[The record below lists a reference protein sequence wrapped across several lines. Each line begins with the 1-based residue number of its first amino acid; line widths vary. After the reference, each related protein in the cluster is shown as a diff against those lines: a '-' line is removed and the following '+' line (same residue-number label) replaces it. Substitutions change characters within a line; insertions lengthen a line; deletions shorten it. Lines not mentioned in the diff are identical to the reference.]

1 MGLLEVASIRSSLRR
16 VSPPIRS
23 NPVPDAKS
31 SRPATAQ
38 VSILL
43 VDDLPA
49 NLFAL
54 ESILAPLG
62 HRLVRAASGQ
72 EALRRVLDDEFAAIL
87 LDLRLGDMN
96 GAEVLTLLR
105 ARERSR
111 RTPVMLLSGVD
122 GDDPQLQAA
131 LAQGAV
137 DFLRKPLESEVLRVK
152 VALLVELYQARE
164 ALRRQEQRIRE
175 LSSQLQQAQRELE
188 ASKRPR
194 AE

>member
-1 MGLLEVASIRSSLRR
+1 
-16 VSPPIRS
+16 
-23 NPVPDAKS
+23 
-31 SRPATAQ
+31 

-62 HRLVRAASGQ
+62 YRLVRAASGQ

-87 LDLRLGDMN
+87 LDLRLGDMS

-175 LSSQLQQAQRELE
+175 LSSQLQEAQRELE

>member
-1 MGLLEVASIRSSLRR
+1 
-16 VSPPIRS
+16 
-23 NPVPDAKS
+23 
-31 SRPATAQ
+31 
-38 VSILL
+38 
-43 VDDLPA
+43 
-49 NLFAL
+49 
-54 ESILAPLG
+54 
-62 HRLVRAASGQ
+62 
-72 EALRRVLDDEFAAIL
+72 
-87 LDLRLGDMN
+87 
-96 GAEVLTLLR
+96 
-105 ARERSR
+105 
-111 RTPVMLLSGVD
+111 MLLSGVD

-175 LSSQLQQAQRELE
+175 LSSQLQEAQRELE